1 MFDLYKDIK
10 YNDQNLNEKVKRI
23 KTQKQYDSN
32 NNKNNNE
39 KYI

>member
-10 YNDQNLNEKVKRI
+10 YNEQNLNEKVKRI

-32 NNKNNNE
+32 NNKNNNK